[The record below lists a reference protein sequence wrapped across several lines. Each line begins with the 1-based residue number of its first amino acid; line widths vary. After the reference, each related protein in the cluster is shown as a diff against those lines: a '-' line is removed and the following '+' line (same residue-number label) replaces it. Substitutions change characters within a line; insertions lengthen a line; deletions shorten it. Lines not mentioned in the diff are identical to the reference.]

1 MPVPKYLYT
10 CSLTGLEY
18 WNVCG
23 KIIGIKPKK

>member
-10 CSLTGLEY
+10 CNITGLEY

-23 KIIGIKPKK
+23 KIVAIKSK